1 MLDNVDIYAP
11 FREDAEENAYR
22 LKKHENDDDVETIC
36 VGLGFQTSLGFVYEI
51 NIPCRASATRPNF
64 PDLQDFK
71 MKMHAFAKNFDVDK
85 EAKKMYRRMKGKV
98 PLEKLRD
105 VTNEAYH
112 IITSINP
119 SQFLSFLKRGGGEIN
134 PD

>member
-22 LKKHENDDDVETIC
+22 PKKYENDDDVETVC

-51 NIPCRASATRPNF
+51 NIPCKPSTRNPNF
-64 PDLQDFK
+64 PDLKDFK
-71 MKMHAFAKNFDVDK
+71 IKMRALAKNFDIDK
-85 EAKKMYRRMKGKV
+85 EAKKMYRRMKGKI

-105 VTNEAYH
+105 VANEAYH
-112 IITSINP
+112 IITSIEP
-119 SQFLSFLKRGGGEIN
+119 SQFLSFLRRGGGEIN